1 MIVYHQEKEFNQA
14 ALNYIARLIA
24 DRASSVIATG
34 NVADVGEEC
43 LGYLEL
49 IAFDNDLSSVIV
61 RTFLDLIE
69 QENTVVKMH
78 FDD

>member
-1 MIVYHQEKEFNQA
+1 MVVYHQEKEFNQA

-34 NVADVGEEC
+34 NVADIGEEC
-43 LGYLEL
+43 LGYLKF
-49 IAFDNDLSSVIV
+49 IALDNDLSIVIV
-61 RTFLDLIE
+61 GTYLDLIE
-69 QENTVVKMH
+69 QENAVVKMH